1 MRSNKAVRRS
11 GGLAVGVLLFLAG
24 WPPAHLSAQTIDT
37 IIIVTHNVFAG
48 DSDGPAFVA
57 RLANALH
64 VTTRAGVIRRSL
76 LADAGQPYDSARAV
90 ESERALRALSVFR
103 DVRVDTLRVNGRLAL
118 RVETADGWSTKP
130 QAGFSTAGG
139 DATWNVGIVEQ
150 NLLGTATEL
159 DAQYRKTPDRRSV
172 EFLYRSPHFLW
183 RRTTF
188 FANYRHLSDG
198 DGGSWGLGMPFYQTS
213 ARWSLTTDG
222 EAARA
227 RVLRFRDGALADS
240 TQQRVLRLGAMGGA
254 ALRATTRDYVR
265 VWLGAQW
272 RREDYAP
279 ESSSVFPRSVSVAAG
294 AGIEVGHTRLQ
305 VLHHFDTYGRREDV
319 DLSQQ
324 LRVGVWGQGGIGPEV
339 KGQVSAVWRGGFV
352 LLRGEAHGLYRAAG
366 LDSGLVKAGLT
377 VASQNLPRQTTI
389 LHVEVGASRRA
400 KPGGEFDL
408 WRDQNGPRVFGAHA
422 FTGTRMVWVAVE
434 NRVLVADDLWG
445 LLGVGVA
452 PFFDYG
458 RADAGGAWERDGVR
472 GRVSFWRRRGAR
484 PPLGADD
491 SRGDRVQVAGHSG
504 ARIT

>member
-1 MRSNKAVRRS
+1 
-11 GGLAVGVLLFLAG
+11 VLLFLAG

-458 RADAGGAWERDGVR
+458 GAWYADERARLGGDVGLALRLGPTRAVHGSVTEFAVGYRFGDGV
-472 GRVSFWRRRGAR
+472 V
-484 PPLGADD
+484 P
-491 SRGDRVQVAGHSG
+491 GHRWALTIREG
-504 ARIT
+504 IGFR